1 MRAGCSASIFTLVAA
16 WEQSLHP
23 GGPGHRL
30 AHRKG
35 LLNAEN
41 AVRTTSVPLRRR
53 NPWEQNGYRL
63 PTVATQTIPATV
75 NEAPYILDEL
85 LMTRAGRRIREQYA
99 DSGGFI
105 DHVFA
110 IPSLLGYRFIPRIR
124 DLPSKRLHVFELGR
138 VPKP

>member
-1 MRAGCSASIFTLVAA
+1 MFAL
-16 WEQSLHP
+16 LP
-23 GGPGHRL
+23 GVQTV
-30 AHRKG
+30 
-35 LLNAEN
+35 EV
-41 AVRTTSVPLRRR
+41 AVRTTGVPLRRR

-75 NEAPYILDEL
+75 KEAPYILDEL
-85 LMTRAGRRIREQYA
+85 LMTRAGRRIREQCA
-99 DSGGFI
+99 DSGGFT